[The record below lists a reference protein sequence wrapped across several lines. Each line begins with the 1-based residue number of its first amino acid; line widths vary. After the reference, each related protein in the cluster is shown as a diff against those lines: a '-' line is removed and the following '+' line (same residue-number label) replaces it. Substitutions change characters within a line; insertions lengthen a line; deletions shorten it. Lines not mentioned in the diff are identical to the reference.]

1 MRPLVASLY
10 FFLNLFFFKKDY
22 QLETA
27 TLNPCYISLLVFVV
41 KKKVTEA
48 CPAVRLQAYLGWTFA
63 CFFNY
68 TKSWCFNRRELLD
81 PIATINGQYSV
92 TKQCLLEYKIHGFS

>member
-1 MRPLVASLY
+1 MRPLVASLL
-10 FFLNLFFFKKDY
+10 FFLIFFFFFKKDY

-27 TLNPCYISLLVFVV
+27 TVNPCYISLLVFLV

-48 CPAVRLQAYLGWTFA
+48 CPAVRLQEYIWLDI
-63 CFFNY
+63 CLLFNY

-81 PIATINGQYSV
+81 PIAASTA
-92 TKQCLLEYKIHGFS
+92 